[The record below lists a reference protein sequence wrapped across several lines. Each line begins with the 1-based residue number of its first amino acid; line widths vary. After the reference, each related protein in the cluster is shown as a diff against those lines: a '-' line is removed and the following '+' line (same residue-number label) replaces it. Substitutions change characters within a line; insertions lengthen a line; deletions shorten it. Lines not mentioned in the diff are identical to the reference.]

1 MSNPKL
7 SIIIPAYNES
17 ENLKKGVLN
26 EVSDYLSEQKYP
38 YEVLIVDDGS
48 SDDTVLLTKEFIA
61 DKKFFNIIE
70 NPHGGKAFTV
80 ITGLLKS
87 RGDIA
92 LFTDMDQ
99 ATPISEVEKFFPK
112 FKKGYDIVIGSR
124 HGRKG
129 APLLRKMMA
138 WGFATF
144 RNLILGLPFSDTQC
158 GFKAFNKSSREEIFK
173 RMLNNWNKTKIVNG
187 TAFPRKVKGAAVNA
201 GFDVETLF
209 LAKKL
214 GFKIRE
220 VPVEWHHVGTE
231 RVQLIKDSFDAIRD
245 VFRIKLNDLKRKYY

>member
-17 ENLKKGVLN
+17 ENLRKGALN
-26 EVSDYLSEQKYP
+26 EVSDYLSKQKYP

-48 SDDTVLLTKEFIA
+48 SDDTVLLTKEFIN
-61 DKKFFNIIE
+61 DKKFFKLIE
-70 NPHGGKAFTV
+70 NPHGGKALTV

-87 RGDIA
+87 HGDIA

-138 WGFATF
+138 WGFATI

-158 GFKAFNKSSREEIFK
+158 GFKAFNKRSREEIFK
-173 RMLNNWNKTKIVNG
+173 RMLNNWNKTKI
-187 TAFPRKVKGAAVNA
+187 KGAAVNA

-231 RVQLIKDSFDAIRD
+231 RVQLIKDSFDAIKD
-245 VFRIKLNDLKRKYY
+245 VFRIKLNDLKKKYH